1 MSLMVSGCS
10 QLESQ
15 CCATG
20 SVAFGTSPPSLKTA
34 PAFAT
39 CEADDDSAGSSSDV
53 PLMLLLG
60 TLSHSR
66 PSNSSQPVASRPWL
80 GLRPPRLSGLLYF
93 LLSSPSGLSRASGPV
108 ARQEERDTELWPL
121 PQREGWG
128 EMLTSQGSLP
138 RSPAFLPRQECRPS
152 PHLNQCLQRRTDIL
166 PHHVGSQRPTGGLL
180 KRLSPSHMCR
190 RENAKEADPYRAL
203 TILQML
209 FYVLLVGMHFIL
221 TATL

>member
-34 PAFAT
+34 PAFAS

-60 TLSHSR
+60 ALSHSR

-93 LLSSPSGLSRASGPV
+93 LLSSPSGLSRVLGPV
-108 ARQEERDTELWPL
+108 ARAVATASVRGVGRDADVPGVAAKAPSSPPQAGVQAKPTFKPMPAAAHRHPPTPCQL
-121 PQREGWG
+121 PE
-128 EMLTSQGSLP
+128 
-138 RSPAFLPRQECRPS
+138 
-152 PHLNQCLQRRTDIL
+152 PHRRA
-166 PHHVGSQRPTGGLL
+166 P
-180 KRLSPSHMCR
+180 
-190 RENAKEADPYRAL
+190 
-203 TILQML
+203 
-209 FYVLLVGMHFIL
+209 
-221 TATL
+221 